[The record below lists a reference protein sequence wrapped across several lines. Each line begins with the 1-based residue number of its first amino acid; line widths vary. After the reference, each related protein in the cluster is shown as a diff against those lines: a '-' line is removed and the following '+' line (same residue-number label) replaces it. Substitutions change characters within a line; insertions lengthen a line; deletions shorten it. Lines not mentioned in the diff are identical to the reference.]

1 MENPKEISVNEAVF
15 RVIQKEKNRYLNIK
29 ALITRF
35 SVEIKQKLG
44 FEKNV
49 KPKDFTA
56 KQALARLDPY
66 LNEKTVIYQKG
77 NLVYISLDSKEIM
90 ILRKLRQSKSF
101 PTFKM
106 LRKNVTPLLNDVF
119 TQTLNS
125 LLVSGQVKCTFKGD
139 NPVLFLA
146 DPVLADHFQPAEAL
160 EPVEPE
166 KEAFLKQETQPAD
179 DAGTFQTALNTVGKG
194 RRLVYIYQVRQ
205 HLNWPRD
212 RFDQQIRKLRGEYE
226 IQLHGGD
233 PSVMTE
239 DQVKDSF
246 MDEKGILHISV
257 SWRGK

>member
-1 MENPKEISVNEAVF
+1 MENPKEISVNEAVS

-49 KPKDFTA
+49 KSKDFTA
-56 KQALARLDPY
+56 KHALDRLDPY
-66 LNEKTVIYQKG
+66 LNEKTSVYRKG
-77 NLVYISLDSKEIM
+77 NLIYISLDSKEIM

-125 LLVSGQVKCTFKGD
+125 LLISGQVKCTFKGD
-139 NPVLFLA
+139 NPVLSLA

-166 KEAFLKQETQPAD
+166 KEVFLKQDTEPAD
-179 DAGTFQTALNTVGKG
+179 DARTFQAALNTVGKG

-205 HLNWPRD
+205 HLNWSRD
-212 RFDQQIRKLRGEYE
+212 RFDQLIRKLRGEYE